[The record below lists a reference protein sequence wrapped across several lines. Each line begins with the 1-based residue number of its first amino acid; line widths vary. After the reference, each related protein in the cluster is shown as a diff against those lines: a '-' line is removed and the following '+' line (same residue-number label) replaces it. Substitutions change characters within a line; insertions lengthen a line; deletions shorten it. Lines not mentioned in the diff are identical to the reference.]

1 MDNNARKQI
10 NEILTSRI
18 VEDNMDFILENIP
31 EISHMIGFEHKHP
44 HHHLDVWGHTLLALK
59 SLESQDLETNMAVL
73 LHDIGKPFSYQ
84 DDEIRHFRG
93 HPQISAQMSEKILK
107 RLGYDKEFIEDV
119 CYLVRTHDTIIQ
131 PDNLDNTYNMIQKRL
146 LVQYADAKAH
156 KPDKVEKRVKV
167 LDGIKEEL
175 QTRKFLE
182 NPKVSVID
190 ENEK

>member
-10 NEILTSRI
+10 NEIIISRI
-18 VEDNMDFILENIP
+18 VEENIDFILKNIP

-59 SLESQDLETNMAVL
+59 SLESKDLETNMAVL

-84 DDEIRHFRG
+84 DEEIRHFHG
-93 HPQISAQMSEKILK
+93 HPQISAQMSGKILR
-107 RLGYDKEFIEDV
+107 RLGYDREFIDNV

-146 LVQYADAKAH
+146 MVQYADANAH
-156 KPDKVEKRVKV
+156 KPDKVEKRVKL
-167 LDGIKEEL
+167 LDEIREEL
-175 QTRKFLE
+175 QIRKSIE
-182 NPKVSVID
+182 KQKVSVID